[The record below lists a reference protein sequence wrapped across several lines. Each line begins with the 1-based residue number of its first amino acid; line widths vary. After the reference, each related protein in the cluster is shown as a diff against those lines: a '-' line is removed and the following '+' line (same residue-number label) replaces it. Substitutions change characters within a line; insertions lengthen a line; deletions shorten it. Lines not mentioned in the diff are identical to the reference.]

1 MTYTV
6 ASDFHQNVAALD
18 YIFENY
24 ADTQIVLLGDFFDTH
39 DEKSVSDARDMA
51 DHLIQHWRAANVK
64 PIIVTGNHDEFI
76 LATARGD
83 NFMFQGWMANGGKKT
98 LRQLGYHGAKNI
110 HAVSEF
116 LTQRWGGLLDVLRHG
131 QPIVDDENIVFVHA
145 GLNWDTADPIHQTSD
160 DDAMWIRE
168 DYLFDHD
175 DVHDGPHYNP
185 TGKTIVSGHTPIQ
198 NFSRDKD
205 DIWVMHHAD
214 DLPGVNRYLIDG
226 GAGTGEPNAHVNI
239 VQFDDHGRLIKQE
252 AFGL

>member
-51 DHLIQHWRAANVK
+51 DHLIQHWHAADVK
-64 PIIVTGNHDEFI
+64 PIIVTGNHDQFIIGSAFMDDLEFQ
-76 LATARGD
+76 T
-83 NFMFQGWMANGGKKT
+83 WMINGGKQT
-98 LRQLGYHGAKNI
+98 LRQLGYRGAKSLYQVSDFLNTRYPDLL
-110 HAVSEF
+110 AVLKSG
-116 LTQRWGGLLDVLRHG
+116 RY
-131 QPIVDDENIVFVHA
+131 IVDEPNIVFVHA
-145 GLNWDTADPIHQTSD
+145 GLDWDTADPIQDTAPD
-160 DDAMWIRE
+160 IATWIRE
-168 DYLFDHD
+168 GYLFESPEAHSR
-175 DVHDGPHYNP
+175 PHYNP

-239 VQFDDHGRLIKQE
+239 VQFDDYGRLISQE